1 MRRLGVLVIVL
12 SALGAQAV
20 SAAGAAAEAAR
31 RGRSVREIKRI
42 LRSSGFFDATVIQG
56 SGSYGGAYGTSS
68 EARAFAAEEEV
79 TLPVAWGRKWDDVS
93 KTYTITVDGDT
104 ATAVVKVSNEGTL
117 YVDRSDDGVKNPGT
131 RSFSTKMSR
140 TATLSKDS
148 DGKWKIES
156 ISVGVAGLA
165 DSSAQTVN
173 VASVTVD
180 SSLTISDPNSE
191 IDVDDILEATPGEE
205 IVVEATVSNSTS
217 SGLSPAI
224 FVFLH
229 FGPGYHRTQ
238 MTDDGTGAD
247 RVAGDGVY
255 TASFTVPDGADEG
268 RAHLA
273 VDAID
278 SQTLQSESG
287 PEYNWSVWL
296 IGYRVD

>member
-1 MRRLGVLVIVL
+1 MRRLRVLVIVL

-20 SAAGAAAEAAR
+20 SAAGSADEAAR
-31 RGRSVREIKRI
+31 RGRSVREIKRV
-42 LRSSGFFDATVIQG
+42 LRSSGFFDGTVIQG
-56 SGSYGGAYGTSS
+56 SGSYGGAYGSS
-68 EARAFAAEEEV
+68 SAARAVAAEDDA

-104 ATAVVKVSNEGTL
+104 ATAVVNVSNEGTL
-117 YVDRSDDGVKNPGT
+117 YVDLSDDGVKNPGT

-148 DGKWKIES
+148 NGKWKIES

-173 VASVTVD
+173 VTSVTVD
-180 SSLTISDPNSE
+180 SSLSITDPTSE
-191 IDVDDILEATPGEE
+191 IDVDDILEAAPGEE
-205 IVVEATVSNSTS
+205 IVVEATASNSTS
-217 SGLSPAI
+217 SGLSPTT

-229 FGPGYHRTQ
+229 SGPGYHRTQ

-247 RVAGDGVY
+247 RAAGDGVY
-255 TASFTVPDGADEG
+255 TASFTVPEGADYG

-287 PEYNWSVWL
+287 PDYNWSVWL